1 MIFFCLTNFEIVCTG
16 ICIEWYWYKQ
26 VLIQCTGLHLSN
38 CDFILTDYQV
48 FNYDL
53 IFEWHKKMP
62 PPSPQKSPILDF
74 LVHCGNAIWIYYGTE
89 STHFEKKNRS
99 ALKLGPS
106 QRTLKKLFKVSTC
119 TNSSLNFNWCLRKN
133 LQCLRINL
141 QMNTVCSTMW
151 VSTQI
156 SSNKHSTQIAHLFVF
171 T

>member
-1 MIFFCLTNFEIVCTG
+1 MFEDSEGTKSWFGGFFVWIAVWINIQEKLTMIWYFFCLTNFEIVCTG

-26 VLIQCTGLHLSN
+26 VLIQCIGLHLSN
-38 CDFILTDYQV
+38 CDFIWTDYQV
-48 FNYDL
+48 FDYDL

-133 LQCLRINL
+133 LAMFKN
-141 QMNTVCSTMW
+141 
-151 VSTQI
+151 
-156 SSNKHSTQIAHLFVF
+156 
-171 T
+171 

>member
-1 MIFFCLTNFEIVCTG
+1 MFEDSEGTKSWFGGFFVWISLNKYPRKIYHDMIFFCLTNFEIVCTG

-26 VLIQCTGLHLSN
+26 VLIQCIGLHLSN

-62 PPSPQKSPILDF
+62 PPSPKKSPILDF

-89 STHFEKKNRS
+89 STHFEKKNRI

-119 TNSSLNFNWCLRKN
+119 TNSSLNFNRCLGKN
-133 LQCLRINL
+133 LAMFKN
-141 QMNTVCSTMW
+141 
-151 VSTQI
+151 
-156 SSNKHSTQIAHLFVF
+156 
-171 T
+171 